1 MANIDIY
8 NLETSGSE
16 LFNDDENFL
25 ADLDEQEDVVGGDYI
40 RVATYVST
48 VGNATYGNATGIA
61 ISKNI
66 SGVGVKFKF

>member
-40 RVATYVST
+40 KVATDVST
-48 VGNATYGNATGIA
+48 VGNVTYGNATGIA